1 MKRIFLLFLAT
12 LFCLECGYHLRGTGS
27 FLPPHIKKVSIPMFK
42 NQTTRYELDVKLTR
56 SIIDEFVARGI
67 VEVISDDKAGDAVL
81 IGEIISFRVNPIA
94 FSGLATADRYSIT
107 VVAKII
113 LRDLAKRRIIYSNPH
128 YVYQEEYEV
137 PEGTDF
143 ETVETEAVDRIAEK
157 FARSVV
163 ITILEGF

>member
-1 MKRIFLLFLAT
+1 
-12 LFCLECGYHLRGTGS
+12 
-27 FLPPHIKKVSIPMFK
+27 
-42 NQTTRYELDVKLTR
+42 VKLTR